1 MSTRSHPSRQ
11 RTSRSHSAELV
22 ERTKELTCLISVSRV
37 LADRRL
43 SLSDALA
50 RLVEEIPHGWQDPAR
65 AAARVRLH
73 DMEWFAPAFA
83 ETPWMMIQVISG
95 PSGPLGSIEVAYGE
109 APLFEPVF
117 LPEESQLLQAIAE
130 RVADLIELDAAQ
142 RALGAYQ
149 DELRSLASQL
159 SITEERERRE
169 IATYLHDR
177 IGQELAL
184 VKLRMESL
192 RGRAREDA
200 DNRTIDQVCDVA
212 ADVLRKTRTLM
223 FEISPPILHELG
235 LTPAIEWLADAIR
248 AQHGL
253 AVEVDAEPITG
264 IGEDMRA
271 LLFRSTHELL
281 NNVVRHAHATTAV
294 VRVRAL
300 ATSVRIEVEDDGRGY
315 DQHRV
320 APVGLM
326 GGFGLFSIRERL
338 AHLGGRLEIFS
349 KVGRGTRAVIEAPTA
364 KPEDPE
370 A

>member
-1 MSTRSHPSRQ
+1 MRPHSTPSH
-11 RTSRSHSAELV
+11 ELV

-37 LADRRL
+37 LANREL

-50 RLVEEIPHGWQDPAR
+50 RVVEAVPLGWQAPTL
-65 AAARVRLH
+65 AAARLRLH
-73 DMEWFAPAFA
+73 DMEWVAADFA
-83 ETPWMMIQVISG
+83 ETPWMMIQVISSHG
-95 PSGPLGSIEVAYGE
+95 GSVGSIEVAYRA
-109 APLFEPVF
+109 APDLDPVF

-130 RVADLIELDAAQ
+130 RVADLVDLDAAQ
-142 RALGAYQ
+142 KAVGTYQ
-149 DELRSLASQL
+149 NELRSLASQL

-200 DNRTIDQVCDVA
+200 DNRTIDQVCETTAEVI
-212 ADVLRKTRTLM
+212 RKTRTLM

-235 LTPAIEWLADAIR
+235 LTPAIEWLADTMR
-248 AQHGL
+248 SEHGL
-253 AVEVDAEPITG
+253 SVEVDAEPITA
-264 IGEDMRA
+264 IEEDLRA

-281 NNVVRHAHATTAV
+281 NNVVRHAQARSAV
-294 VRVRAL
+294 VRVRAS

-315 DQHRV
+315 EPRV
-320 APVGLM
+320 VAVGVT

-338 AHLGGRLEIFS
+338 AHLGGRLEVFS
-349 KVGRGTRAVIEAPTA
+349 KVGRGTRAVIEAPTT
-364 KPEDPE
+364 KRTQS
-370 A
+370 